1 MILAAILPKVAI
13 LVQTDQWQNGQF
25 LGKYWSTFIS
35 TSGHTGQLVPDQPP
49 EMGFYFSLLI
59 CCDHQWLIPKIDR
72 TEVKVVFKRTSYRRL
87 SHCTVTLEAL
97 AQLYQ
102 WRDPVGHDS
111 WCLHNGHPSPSPVFY
126 FCNKFYFCK
135 NKISVLSLRK
145 NKLRW
150 NVWGS

>member
-13 LVQTDQWQNGQF
+13 LVQTVSMTKWAIF
-25 LGKYWSTFIS
+25 GKI
-35 TSGHTGQLVPDQPP
+35 LVY
-49 EMGFYFSLLI
+49 FYFNIWSHWSVGTWPTSWNGVLFQPSH
-59 CCDHQWLIPKIDR
+59 CDHQWLIPKIDR

-111 WCLHNGHPSPSPVFY
+111 WWLHNGHPSPSPVFY